1 MYIPKDPIIDNYITV
16 LYEEL
21 KKILKEQKRLDVAT
35 GFFSLGGFGLIAD
48 ELENVKKF
56 RLLIGKTPDFPKIN
70 KNELFEHFKNEIKK
84 SFAKEDFKEKNE
96 VIASGLIDFLKR
108 EEVEVRLFKESF
120 LHGKAYIFPNLA
132 IIGSSNFTYSGLGG
146 EHAGSPINTE
156 LNTVETKGIDY
167 LRTNWFERLWNL
179 ESTIDF
185 KEQLIELV
193 ENSKFG
199 TKTKPYWVYMKALY
213 ELEKIA
219 LEYRLT
225 AELEEDSKVDLAK
238 FQEDGVLRVM
248 SRMKRYGGTIVAD
261 SVGLGKTWI
270 AKKIIEEFGFYKRQ
284 RFLVICP
291 ASIDRPL
298 WKPAL
303 KDIGISENIIHQESL
318 SREDSDINQIE
329 SELNFRLED
338 LSLIVVDESHNFRN
352 PSANRYEK
360 IFSIIER
367 ASMDGNSPKI
377 LFLTATPINNSIW
390 DLYHQLM
397 LITKNSDTALSVDG
411 ILDLSEEFRNA
422 DKNED
427 PKLIQPILNQIMIR
441 RTRQYIKKE
450 YPNAK
455 INNKPIN
462 FPERKLYRLDYNLNR
477 TYQGLYREIAD
488 CIGEDLKLAY
498 YKFEGYKKDE
508 SKINKME
515 LGRMEA
521 LSGILKTILLKRL
534 ESSVEAFR
542 KTVSSQIEFFK
553 YFCKYLKKENVLLR
567 KKTFTKY
574 LKNLDSEEE
583 TVSITDL
590 VDEDSIE
597 RIAPEDYSLDEFYED
612 LSKDII
618 LLEQLLSQVNRIT
631 PDEDAKLN
639 RFKEELLS
647 KSKKGKVIVFSYY
660 ADTLKYVFEKL
671 KEDEEFMN
679 RLNKKVEMIYGGVS
693 IGKRQEI
700 LERFAPKANISGE
713 DTISGTDRELDIIF
727 STDVLSEGQNLQDAN
742 IMINYDLHWNPT
754 RMIQRAGRID
764 RLGSDFEFVEIYNF
778 FPEDELEELLRL
790 IQILQEKIENIND
803 SVGLDTSVLG
813 ERIKPKVFGAI
824 RTLWEGTEEEK
835 QKLLQEEE
843 EFQFGGGEEFWL
855 PIKEFIDKEAL
866 DKLRAIPDGIK
877 SGLKQGKI
885 RGVFY
890 AFTYEKEDPTQNHYY
905 WYLYDLNNE
914 NWITNKR
921 EILQFIKCNPDEE
934 RIWDEKID
942 IYSLYD
948 KAIENIMEEFA
959 TIEHQPQANA
969 RDMKMIRNI
978 TDELHHLL
986 DEFEYYYEDPE
997 RIQKIEKVVEK
1008 LNNINH
1014 TKRRLKEI
1022 RQIYRDYKQ
1031 KILSGIQ
1038 FFNRLYDFLEDKP
1051 ILPVSRAEEFER
1063 QRLILKAVEVIT

>member
-1 MYIPKDPIIDNYITV
+1 
-16 LYEEL
+16 
-21 KKILKEQKRLDVAT
+21 
-35 GFFSLGGFGLIAD
+35 
-48 ELENVKKF
+48 
-56 RLLIGKTPDFPKIN
+56 
-70 KNELFEHFKNEIKK
+70 
-84 SFAKEDFKEKNE
+84 
-96 VIASGLIDFLKR
+96 
-108 EEVEVRLFKESF
+108 
-120 LHGKAYIFPNLA
+120 
-132 IIGSSNFTYSGLGG
+132 
-146 EHAGSPINTE
+146 
-156 LNTVETKGIDY
+156 
-167 LRTNWFERLWNL
+167 
-179 ESTIDF
+179 
-185 KEQLIELV
+185 
-193 ENSKFG
+193 
-199 TKTKPYWVYMKALY
+199 
-213 ELEKIA
+213 
-219 LEYRLT
+219 
-225 AELEEDSKVDLAK
+225 
-238 FQEDGVLRVM
+238 
-248 SRMKRYGGTIVAD
+248 
-261 SVGLGKTWI
+261 
-270 AKKIIEEFGFYKRQ
+270 
-284 RFLVICP
+284 
-291 ASIDRPL
+291 
-298 WKPAL
+298 
-303 KDIGISENIIHQESL
+303 
-318 SREDSDINQIE
+318 
-329 SELNFRLED
+329 
-338 LSLIVVDESHNFRN
+338 
-352 PSANRYEK
+352 
-360 IFSIIER
+360 
-367 ASMDGNSPKI
+367 
-377 LFLTATPINNSIW
+377 
-390 DLYHQLM
+390 
-397 LITKNSDTALSVDG
+397 
-411 ILDLSEEFRNA
+411 
-422 DKNED
+422 
-427 PKLIQPILNQIMIR
+427 
-441 RTRQYIKKE
+441 
-450 YPNAK
+450 
-455 INNKPIN
+455 
-462 FPERKLYRLDYNLNR
+462 
-477 TYQGLYREIAD
+477 
-488 CIGEDLKLAY
+488 
-498 YKFEGYKKDE
+498 
-508 SKINKME
+508 
-515 LGRMEA
+515 
-521 LSGILKTILLKRL
+521 
-534 ESSVEAFR
+534 
-542 KTVSSQIEFFK
+542 
-553 YFCKYLKKENVLLR
+553 
-567 KKTFTKY
+567 
-574 LKNLDSEEE
+574 
-583 TVSITDL
+583 
-590 VDEDSIE
+590 
-597 RIAPEDYSLDEFYED
+597 
-612 LSKDII
+612 
-618 LLEQLLSQVNRIT
+618 
-631 PDEDAKLN
+631 
-639 RFKEELLS
+639 
-647 KSKKGKVIVFSYY
+647 
-660 ADTLKYVFEKL
+660 
-671 KEDEEFMN
+671 
-679 RLNKKVEMIYGGVS
+679 
-693 IGKRQEI
+693 
-700 LERFAPKANISGE
+700 
-713 DTISGTDRELDIIF
+713 
-727 STDVLSEGQNLQDAN
+727 
-742 IMINYDLHWNPT
+742 MINYDLHWNPT